1 MEVIVGALTA
11 VGAAALVAVLRPE
24 IIVRQA
30 RLVLALT
37 AGASVLAA
45 CALIDFAPGSAAGG
59 GYSPAA
65 NSRTA
70 PSIAEYESLPA
81 ALRSTDRAGGD
92 GNTVVRHGPGRS
104 GGSGASG
111 ASGASATS
119 DGSGFLRFANFQQW
133 SRRLP
138 GPRMSLDPSEEPM
151 IADGDPSVAVY
162 DEAVD
167 DFGNDDMYV
176 IALQTRDAFSFG
188 SLTRLRAISDQVRR
202 LPGVR
207 SVESIVETT
216 SFRYI
221 PESDMVEVDSLID
234 EIPTDTAELEALRE
248 RTLSDPIYPR
258 TLVSS
263 ESTTVGLNVAFRSMT
278 DGDFIRA
285 GLDRRII
292 GIVQR
297 ETSAEAD
304 SGQTASGVDGAR
316 RGFNVTGRQ
325 HVKSLTHGMMV
336 GDLSRLIPLAVLVG
350 ATVARIVTGSL
361 RNAVLPVGSSLLAT
375 LWVFGGLAWLG
386 RPLTLITLVL
396 GPTLICVGSVYGV
409 HVLARFDEI
418 LEEAAAEGGSN
429 SPEAR
434 SPTEPTDPSHA
445 ALECLRY
452 VRTPVAI
459 AGATTIAG
467 FGALLLS
474 DTPAI
479 RELGA
484 ASALGIA
491 AVTTLAITA
500 VPAALAVLPA
510 RSTDRTTPG
519 PMAAIDRGLVV
530 ISRLATEHAG
540 LTLVLWALVTS
551 VAVALIPRI
560 VVDTDYLTFFDRDSE
575 VRTDFAT
582 ISDTLVGAV
591 PIYVTLDGGEE
602 GTFREPENLRALAR
616 LQERIDR
623 VEGVSTTLSMVDLVR
638 LVNRAIERDDPEAAR
653 IPDTRG
659 EVAETLFL
667 VPKTR
672 MRQFATTNH
681 SRANILVRTG
691 LSGSAE
697 VLALERR
704 LREAIRQTNLPPGI
718 SADVTGNTIV
728 VNHGADG
735 IASNQVSTVAA
746 ATLVIF
752 LIVAR
757 AFGSVTTGMLAL
769 IPNVVPVLVFFGVLG
784 AGAAPLSLPTSLIGC
799 IALGIAVDD
808 TAHFLVGYRQRRQGG
823 MAVVEATTACVT
835 TLGRPIVTTSLMLI
849 TGFLVL
855 SLSGFAT
862 LREFGYLTA
871 LTMLTC
877 LGADLLLLPA
887 ILVRARV

>member
-1 MEVIVGALTA
+1 MGVVSLPCVEAIVGALAAIST
-11 VGAAALVAVLRPE
+11 AALVAVVRPE

-30 RLVLALT
+30 WLVLALT
-37 AGASVLAA
+37 AVASILAA
-45 CALIDFAPGSAAGG
+45 GALIDFAPGSAAGAG
-59 GYSPAA
+59 ESSVA
-65 NSRTA
+65 NPLTT
-70 PSIAEYESLPA
+70 PSIAEYNSLPA
-81 ALRSTDRAGGD
+81 TLRSPDRAASGEDLGAD
-92 GNTVVRHGPGRS
+92 QDSDKSGKPDGPGIFDIF
-104 GGSGASG
+104 GIF
-111 ASGASATS
+111 
-119 DGSGFLRFANFQQW
+119 DGSVFEQW
-133 SRRLP
+133 SGRLP
-138 GPRMSLDPSEEPM
+138 TARMSLDPSEGPM
-151 IADGDPSVAVY
+151 IADGHPSVAVY

-167 DFGNDDMYV
+167 NFGNDDMYV
-176 IALQTRDAFSFG
+176 IALQTRDAFSYD

-234 EIPTDTAELEALRE
+234 EIPADPAELEALRT
-248 RTLSDPIYPR
+248 RTLADPIYPR
-258 TLVSS
+258 TLVSNQ
-263 ESTTVGLNVAFRSMT
+263 STTVGLNVAFRSMT
-278 DGDFIRA
+278 DGAFIRA
-285 GLDRRII
+285 GLDQRITE
-292 GIVQR
+292 IVER
-297 ETSAEAD
+297 ETSAEISPGHAAK
-304 SGQTASGVDGAR
+304 SANSPAR
-316 RGFNVTGRQ
+316 PYNVTGRQ

-336 GDLSRLIPLAVLVG
+336 GDLSRLIPLAVFVG

-418 LEEAAAEGGSN
+418 LADNFPDPPA
-429 SPEAR
+429 PE
-434 SPTEPTDPSHA
+434 DA
-445 ALECLRY
+445 ALACLRY
-452 VRTPVAI
+452 VRTPVVI
-459 AGATTIAG
+459 AGATTVAG

-510 RSTDRTTPG
+510 RSTERSNPRL
-519 PMAAIDRGLVV
+519 MAWIDRGLVG
-530 ISRLATEHAG
+530 ISRLTTEHAG
-540 LTLVLWALVTS
+540 STLVSWALITF
-551 VAVALIPRI
+551 VAIAFIPRI

-575 VRTDFAT
+575 VRTDFAI

-602 GTFREPENLRALAR
+602 GAFREPENLRALAR
-616 LQERIDR
+616 LQQRIDR
-623 VEGVSTTLSMVDLVR
+623 VEGVSTTLSMVDLVK

-697 VLALERR
+697 VLALESR
-704 LREAIRQTNLPPGI
+704 LREAIAQTELPPAI

-752 LIVAR
+752 FIVAR
-757 AFGSVTTGMLAL
+757 AFRSVATGMLAL
-769 IPNVVPVLVFFGVLG
+769 IPNLVPVLVFFGVLG

-808 TAHFLVGYRQRRQGG
+808 TAHFLVGYRKRRQEG
-823 MAVVEATTACVT
+823 MPVAEATKACVT